1 MQQRSSFTVSATPGA
16 DNRVTFTAS
25 TRSVDR
31 HGTILEPAG
40 CDAAAFMKN
49 PVFLWNHKRDGE
61 PDDVIGTVVS
71 VEKTADSVVCVV
83 DFDIGKK
90 AQQCLRRVKRGVLRA
105 VSVGFIPLETSE
117 PDADGV
123 VTVKRWELCELSL
136 VAVPSNRDALRRSW
150 TLRAMPKPPRTFHQ
164 RRASDRT
171 PTQGTT
177 RMNPADVLAKLGI
190 AEGAKPEDIAAA
202 LLKFCMAE
210 GPEAD
215 KLAVIM
221 GVLSMLAPAP
231 SASSS
236 SDGAAEA
243 AAEALAEEVKSL
255 QARVAELEAGKAQ
268 AEKAAE
274 PTAEQRA
281 DEAIKA
287 GRWPIGQ
294 RAALVEQFK
303 ANKTPFLF
311 PEKTFSVRGV
321 SLTAGGNPIAERSA
335 PNFGNPDSPLSDV
348 DNTVLNIAKRA
359 GLTLTP
365 ETFAAAKAARQ

>member
-1 MQQRSSFTVSATPGA
+1 MQQRSSFTVSATPGT

-40 CDAAAFMKN
+40 CDATAFLKN

-61 PDDVIGTVVS
+61 PDDVIGTVVD
-71 VEKTADSVVCVV
+71 VQKTADSVVCVV
-83 DFDIGKK
+83 EFDTGRK
-90 AQQCLRRVKRGVLRA
+90 AQQCLRRVRRKVLRA

-150 TLRAMPKPPRTFHQ
+150 TLRAMPKPLRTFQ
-164 RRASDRT
+164 PTDRASDRIFT
-171 PTQGTT
+171 RGT
-177 RMNPADVLAKLGI
+177 RMNPADVLSKLGL
-190 AEGAKPEDIAAA
+190 AEGAKPEEIAAA
-202 LLKFCMAE
+202 LLKFCMGDA
-210 GPEAD
+210 PEAD

-231 SASSS
+231 SASSA
-236 SDGAAEA
+236 SDGAVEA
-243 AAEALAEEVKSL
+243 AAEALAEEVRTL
-255 QARVAELEAGKAQ
+255 TARVAELEAGKAQ

-281 DEAIKA
+281 DAAIKA
-287 GRWPIGQ
+287 GRWPVGQ

-311 PEKTFSVRGV
+311 AEKTFSARGV
-321 SLTAGGNPIAERSA
+321 SLTAGGNPIADRSV
-335 PNFGNPDSPLSDV
+335 PNFGGQNPDAPKPSAV
-348 DNTVLNIAKRA
+348 KGI
-359 GLTLTP
+359 
-365 ETFAAAKAARQ
+365 FADAEQAFRNHNGSN

>member
-40 CDAAAFMKN
+40 CDATAFLKN

-61 PDDVIGTVVS
+61 PDDVIGTVVD
-71 VEKTADSVVCVV
+71 VQKTADSVVCVV
-83 DFDIGKK
+83 EFDTGRK
-90 AQQCLRRVKRGVLRA
+90 AQQCLRRVRRKVLRA

-150 TLRAMPKPPRTFHQ
+150 TLRVTPKSARTFQ
-164 RRASDRT
+164 PTGRASDRIFT
-171 PTQGTT
+171 RGTT
-177 RMNPADVLAKLGI
+177 RMNPADVLSKLGI
-190 AEGAKPEDIAAA
+190 AEGAKPEEIAAA
-202 LLKFCMAE
+202 LLKFCMGDA
-210 GPEAD
+210 PEAD

-221 GVLSMLAPAP
+221 GVLSMLAPA
-231 SASSS
+231 SASSA

-243 AAEALAEEVKSL
+243 AAEAMADEVKSL
-255 QARVAELEAGKAQ
+255 QARIAELEQGKAQ

-281 DEAIKA
+281 DAAIKA
-287 GRWPIGQ
+287 GRWPVGQ

-311 PEKTFSVRGV
+311 AEKTFSVRGV
-321 SLTAGGNPIAERSA
+321 SLTAGGNPIADRSA
-335 PNFGNPDSPLSDV
+335 PNFGGQNPDAPKPSAIKGIFD
-348 DNTVLNIAKRA
+348 RA
-359 GLTLTP
+359 EEAFKHHNGSN
-365 ETFAAAKAARQ
+365 